1 MAQALYEDITRRSR
15 QPAAGRDWTGY
26 KHIRVFKGL
35 PGGDMAYHRAN
46 ELSPGAV
53 LPAKW
58 GGVATSRAIDPRLTY
73 APETGQSKSAATQI
87 YTEWTEITTIS
98 GWVEDFWTP
107 YETRSSGSR
116 IGTLERFQGERTCII
131 LDSEVGTLAPQ
142 YNVALGASHVFPGAT
157 GVLAA
162 RLYGYRLEPMAE
174 RPLCSRLTMLYTDPT
189 VIQALEPNRAILKI
203 RVEGKETRL
212 NAISGGSG
220 AKSIMIDGPDPEKGL
235 VKWVYVRGDNV
246 QLQPQARVI
255 IQTAAT
261 NTNIPEIWNKI
272 GAVNTNTFTHVGNAA
287 PGTMQFLGATV
298 SGALINRQYWG
309 IDYEFKYRPL
319 KLTDDGDYRSAF
331 FGKVKTQKFTKQTI
345 SKQRQKADPNDA
357 NKTVPDGSKEDIVTY
372 WQPDSGETTVQMPSL
387 SADFSG
393 LDGQLGWL

>member
-189 VIQALEPNRAILKI
+189 VIQALEPGRAVLMV
-203 RVEGKETRL
+203 RVEGKESKIDYLADGTP
-212 NAISGGSG
+212 
-220 AKSIMIDGPDPEKGL
+220 IDGPDLTTGFSKWEL
-235 VKWVYVRGDNV
+235 VSGDNV
-246 QLQPQARVI
+246 VLKPQARVVI
-255 IQTAAT
+255 RTAAT
-261 NTNIPEIWNKI
+261 DANIPEIWYKI
-272 GAVNTNTFTHVGNAA
+272 GHTNSNTFTYIGNAP
-287 PGTMQFLGATV
+287 PGTMQFQGASV
-298 SGALINRQYWG
+298 SGQLINRKYWG

-319 KLTDDGDYRSAF
+319 DADGKSQ
-331 FGKVKTQKFTKQTI
+331 FGGTVQSRKFTKQTI
-345 SKQRQKADPNDA
+345 SRPRQKVDPNDA
-357 NKTVPDGSKEDIVTY
+357 KKTVNDGSKEDIVTI
-372 WQPDSGETTVQMPSL
+372 WHPEATSESRTLPMQSS
-387 SADFSG
+387 DFSS
-393 LDGQLGWL
+393 LNGQLGWY